1 MTSFQ
6 LAAVVLSLA
15 AVLGYIN
22 ARFLRLP
29 ATVGLMAVAMVGSL
43 VLIGL
48 DALGV
53 LLLSPRVE
61 ILVTELQ
68 FGDTL
73 LHGMLGLMLFAG
85 ALHVNLAE
93 LGAQKL
99 AVALLAIGGTLI
111 STGLVGLAT
120 YASLGM
126 LGLDVPLV
134 YALLFGSLISPTDPI
149 AVLGMLKLAGAPKE
163 LEIRIAGESLF
174 NDGVGVVVFGVLLAI
189 AAGGE
194 TTAANVATLFAR
206 EAGGGA
212 VFGLV
217 TGYLA
222 FRLLRSIDDYSVE
235 VLITLALVIG
245 GYATAE
251 AIHVSAPI
259 AAVVAGLVIGN
270 QGRQHAMSDVTRE
283 HVDLF
288 WKLIDD
294 ILNAVL
300 FLMIGMAVMLLT
312 VSSAI
317 ATAAAIA
324 IPVVLA
330 ARLIS
335 VAIPMTLLRKLRGA
349 SPHSITILT
358 WGGLRGGLSIAM
370 ALALPDSSARDVILF
385 MTYAVVA
392 WSILVQGLTFGPLL
406 RRLGV
411 AKRS

>member
-73 LHGMLGLMLFAG
+73 LHGMLGLMLIAG

-411 AKRS
+411 AKGS

>member
-411 AKRS
+411 AKGS

>member
-15 AVLGYIN
+15 AVLGYLN

-43 VLIGL
+43 ALIAL
-48 DALGV
+48 DALGIV
-53 LLLSPRVE
+53 SVSTRVE
-61 ILVTELQ
+61 LLVTELH

-111 STGLVGLAT
+111 STTLVGVSIYAVLAV
-120 YASLGM
+120 
-126 LGLDVPLV
+126 LGLEVRLV
-134 YALLFGSLISPTDPI
+134 EALLFGALISPTDPI
-149 AVLGMLKLAGAPKE
+149 AVLGMLKLAHAPKE

-174 NDGVGVVVFGVLLAI
+174 NDGVGVVLFGVLLAI

-194 TTAANVATLFAR
+194 TTPAKVATLFAR
-206 EAGGGA
+206 EALGGA
-212 VFGLV
+212 LFGLV

-235 VLITLALVIG
+235 VIITLSLVIG
-245 GYATAE
+245 GYALAE

-270 QGRQHAMSDVTRE
+270 QGRQHAMSEQTRE

-288 WKLIDD
+288 WKLVDD

-317 ATAAAIA
+317 AAAAAIA
-324 IPVVLA
+324 IPVVLV
-330 ARLIS
+330 ARLCA

-349 SPHSITILT
+349 TPHSIKILT

-370 ALALPDSSARDVILF
+370 ALALPASPARDVILF

-392 WSILVQGLTFGPLL
+392 WSILVQGLSFGPLL

-411 AKRS
+411 GKGA